1 MSVGYQLPTQ
11 ARFIATSN
19 IFTAVFNAIT
29 PGRYNFTDTPGNQ
42 NVTVITL
49 QPNTTYFI
57 DKMSV
62 SGNITEEQYLESIDV
77 FPILYLKKKIKTEN
91 VYQKPIPI
99 ANYYDGN
106 EISAWV
112 NSDKLN
118 DELTFS
124 FQGLLAQPASM
135 VGIGTVKIQVSLNIF
150 AMDSAFYNA
159 AFRDRQAPSIGQRNR
174 T

>member
-11 ARFIATSN
+11 ARFIATST

-29 PGRYNFTDTPGNQ
+29 PGRYNFTDTLSNQ
-42 NVTVITL
+42 NVTVIQL
-49 QPNTTYFI
+49 QPNTVYYI

-62 SGNITEEQYLESIDV
+62 AGNITEEQYLESIDT
-77 FPILYLKKKIKTEN
+77 FPTLYIKKKIKTEN
-91 VYQKPIPI
+91 VYQNPIPI

-106 EISAWV
+106 EISAWI
-112 NSDKLN
+112 NSDKKD
-118 DELTFS
+118 DELQFT

-150 AMDSAFYNA
+150 AMDSSFYNA
-159 AFRDRQAPSIGQRNR
+159 AFRDMQAPTMGQRNR